1 MRDCGLTTL
10 YTTLGTYLLQNV
22 SSVLVRPHGVGIFGN
37 NVAISLTST
46 GAGATGAGA
55 TASDKA
61 LGYCYGGRPTNAT
74 ETTILSTM
82 IVYDI

>member
-46 GAGATGAGA
+46 GAGAT
-55 TASDKA
+55 ASDKA